1 LRTELSANA
10 ASCSEVVKTYATESG
25 RVYALRGVDAIF
37 PTGKVTA
44 IVGPSGSGKSSLLRL
59 LAGMDHPTEGS
70 VTVGDDEISDPSSKV
85 LRRVRRKVGYVFQRP
100 SDNLISYLNVL
111 EHVELAA
118 RYRRGGASR
127 DPMELLDSLGL
138 AHRADH
144 RPEQLSGGEQQRVA
158 FAQAV
163 VGSPELVIADEPT
176 AELDSHAS
184 EALLQAI
191 HGLAVQGQT
200 VVLSTHDPQA
210 IEVADKTVWLRHGTV
225 ERMSEHGSARWRR

>member
-1 LRTELSANA
+1 MRTELSMNA

-25 RVYALRGVDAIF
+25 RVYALRGVDAVF
-37 PTGKVTA
+37 PKGKVSA

-70 VTVGDDEISDPSSKV
+70 VTVGDDEISDASSKL

-118 RYRRGGASR
+118 RYRHGPSR
-127 DPMELLDSLGL
+127 DPLELLDALGL
-138 AHRADH
+138 RPRADH

-191 HGLAVQGQT
+191 HGLAEEGQT

-210 IEVADKTVWLRHGTV
+210 IEVADKTLWLRHGVV
-225 ERMSEHGSARWRR
+225 ERVAEHGSARWRR

>member
-1 LRTELSANA
+1 MNA

-25 RVYALRGVDAIF
+25 RVYALRGVDATF
-37 PTGKVTA
+37 PKGKVSA

-70 VTVGDDEISDPSSKV
+70 VTVGEDEISDASSKM

-100 SDNLISYLNVL
+100 SDNLISYLNVI

-118 RYRRGGASR
+118 SYRRGPSR
-127 DPMELLDSLGL
+127 DPLELLDSLGL

-176 AELDSHAS
+176 AELDSHSS

-191 HGLAVQGQT
+191 HGLAEEGQS

-210 IEVADKTVWLRHGTV
+210 IEVADKTVWLRHGVV
-225 ERMSEHGSARWRR
+225 ERVEEHGRARWQR

>member
-1 LRTELSANA
+1 LQTELAMDA
-10 ASCSEVVKTYATESG
+10 ASCTELVKTYATESG
-25 RVYALRGVDAIF
+25 RVYALRGVDATF
-37 PTGKVTA
+37 PKGKVSA

-70 VTVGDDEISDPSSKV
+70 VKVGEDDISDASSRA

-100 SDNLISYLNVL
+100 SDNLISYLNVA
-111 EHVELAA
+111 EHVKLAA
-118 RYRRGGASR
+118 RYRRGASR
-127 DPMELLDSLGL
+127 DPMELLESLGL
-138 AHRADH
+138 AQRAGH

-184 EALLQAI
+184 EALLRVI
-191 HGLAVQGQT
+191 HGLAEEGQS

-210 IEVADKTVWLRHGTV
+210 IEVADKTLFLRHGIV
-225 ERMSEHGSARWRR
+225 ERVAEQGPGRRR

>member
-1 LRTELSANA
+1 MNA

-25 RVYALRGVDAIF
+25 RVYALRGVDATF
-37 PTGKVTA
+37 PKGKVSA

-70 VTVGDDEISDPSSKV
+70 VTVGDDEISDASSKL

-111 EHVELAA
+111 EHVELAT
-118 RYRRGGASR
+118 RYRRGPSR
-127 DPMELLDSLGL
+127 DPLELLDALGL
-138 AHRADH
+138 RPRADH

-191 HGLAVQGQT
+191 HGLAEEGQT

-210 IEVADKTVWLRHGTV
+210 IEVADKTLFLRHGVV
-225 ERMSEHGSARWRR
+225 ERVAEHGSARWRR

>member
-1 LRTELSANA
+1 LRTELSIDA
-10 ASCSEVVKTYATESG
+10 ASCSELVKTYATESG
-25 RVYALRGVDAIF
+25 RVYALRGVDATF
-37 PTGKVTA
+37 PKGKVSA
-44 IVGPSGSGKSSLLRL
+44 IVGPSGSGKSSLLRV

-70 VTVGDDEISDPSSKV
+70 VKVGEDEISDASSKM

-111 EHVELAA
+111 EHVKLAA
-118 RYRRGGASR
+118 RYRRGPGR
-127 DPMELLDSLGL
+127 DPMELLEWLGL
-138 AHRADH
+138 AQRADH

-163 VGSPELVIADEPT
+163 VSSPELVIADEPT

-184 EALLQAI
+184 EALLQVI
-191 HGLAVQGQT
+191 HGLAVKGQS

-210 IEVADKTVWLRHGTV
+210 IDIADKTLYLRHGIL
-225 ERMSEHGSARWRR
+225 ERVAEHGSRRSGR

>member
-1 LRTELSANA
+1 MDA
-10 ASCSEVVKTYATESG
+10 ASCSELVKTYATESG
-25 RVYALRGVDAIF
+25 RVYALRGVDATF
-37 PTGKVTA
+37 PKGKVSA
-44 IVGPSGSGKSSLLRL
+44 IVGPSGSGKSSLLRV

-70 VTVGDDEISDPSSKV
+70 VKVGEDEISSASSKV

-111 EHVELAA
+111 EHVKLAA
-118 RYRRGGASR
+118 RYRRGPSR
-127 DPMELLDSLGL
+127 DPMELLESLGL

-144 RPEQLSGGEQQRVA
+144 HPEQLSGGEQQRVA

-184 EALLQAI
+184 EALLQVI
-191 HGLAVQGQT
+191 HLLAEEGQS

-210 IEVADKTVWLRHGTV
+210 IDVADKTLFLRHGIL
-225 ERMSEHGSARWRR
+225 ERVAEHGSRRWRR

>member
-1 LRTELSANA
+1 LRTELSMNA

-25 RVYALRGVDAIF
+25 RVYALRGVDATF
-37 PTGKVTA
+37 PKGKVSA

-70 VTVGDDEISDPSSKV
+70 VMVGEDEISDASSKV

-118 RYRRGGASR
+118 RYRRGPSR
-127 DPMELLDSLGL
+127 DPLELLDSLGL
-138 AHRADH
+138 GHRADH

-191 HGLAVQGQT
+191 HGLAEEGQT

-210 IEVADKTVWLRHGTV
+210 IEVADKTLFLRHGTV
-225 ERMSEHGSARWRR
+225 ERVGEHGSARWRR

>member
-1 LRTELSANA
+1 LQTELSRDA
-10 ASCSEVVKTYATESG
+10 ASCSELVKTYATESG
-25 RVYALRGVDAIF
+25 RVYALRGVDATF
-37 PTGKVTA
+37 PRGKVSA
-44 IVGPSGSGKSSLLRL
+44 IVGPSGSGKSSLLRV

-70 VTVGDDEISDPSSKV
+70 VRVGENEISSASSKV

-111 EHVELAA
+111 EHVKLAA
-118 RYRRGGASR
+118 RYRRGPSR
-127 DPMELLDSLGL
+127 DPMELLDLLGL
-138 AHRADH
+138 AERADH

-184 EALLQAI
+184 RALLEMI
-191 HGLAVQGQT
+191 HGLAEEGHS

-210 IEVADKTVWLRHGTV
+210 IEAADKTLFLRHGIL
-225 ERMSEHGSARWRR
+225 ERVAEHGSRRRGR

>member
-1 LRTELSANA
+1 LQTDVSMDA
-10 ASCSEVVKTYATESG
+10 ASCSELVKTYATESG
-25 RVYALRGVDAIF
+25 RVYALRGVDATF
-37 PTGKVTA
+37 PKGKVSA
-44 IVGPSGSGKSSLLRL
+44 IVGPSGSGKSSLLRV

-70 VTVGDDEISDPSSKV
+70 VKVGEDEISSASSKV

-111 EHVELAA
+111 EHVKLAA
-118 RYRRGGASR
+118 RYRRGPSR
-127 DPMELLDSLGL
+127 DPMELLELLGL
-138 AHRADH
+138 AQRSDH

-163 VGSPELVIADEPT
+163 VGGPELVIADEPT

-184 EALLQAI
+184 EALLQVI
-191 HGLAVQGQT
+191 HFLAEEGQS

-210 IEVADKTVWLRHGTV
+210 IDVADKTLFLRHGIL
-225 ERMSEHGSARWRR
+225 ERVAEHGSRRWGR

>member
-1 LRTELSANA
+1 MRTELSLTA
-10 ASCSEVVKTYATESG
+10 ASCNELVKTYATESG
-25 RVYALRGVDAIF
+25 RVYALRGVDATF
-37 PTGKVTA
+37 PRGKVTA

-70 VTVGDDEISDPSSKV
+70 VKVGEEEIGDASSKV

-118 RYRRGGASR
+118 RYRRGPSR
-127 DPMELLDSLGL
+127 DPLELLDSLGL

-184 EALLQAI
+184 DALLQTI
-191 HGLAVQGQT
+191 HGLAEQGQA

-210 IEVADKTVWLRHGTV
+210 IEVADKMVFLRHGV
-225 ERMSEHGSARWRR
+225 VDGVAEHGSARWRR

>member
-1 LRTELSANA
+1 MQTELLVNA

-25 RVYALRGVDAIF
+25 RVYALRGVDATF
-37 PTGKVTA
+37 PKGKVSA

-59 LAGMDHPTEGS
+59 LAGMDHPTDGS
-70 VTVGDDEISDPSSKV
+70 VTVGEHEISDASAKV

-118 RYRRGGASR
+118 RYRRGPSR
-127 DPMELLDSLGL
+127 DPLELLDSLGL
-138 AHRADH
+138 AHRAEH

-191 HGLAVQGQT
+191 HGLAEEGQT

-210 IEVADKTVWLRHGTV
+210 IEVADKTLWLRHGTV
-225 ERMSEHGSARWRR
+225 ERVEEHGSARWRR

>member
-1 LRTELSANA
+1 MDA
-10 ASCSEVVKTYATESG
+10 ASCSELVKTYATESG
-25 RVYALRGVDAIF
+25 RVYALRGVDATF
-37 PTGKVTA
+37 PKGRVSA
-44 IVGPSGSGKSSLLRL
+44 IVGPSGSGKSSLLRV

-70 VTVGDDEISDPSSKV
+70 VKVGGDEISSASSKL

-111 EHVELAA
+111 EHVKLAA
-118 RYRRGGASR
+118 RYRRGPSR
-127 DPMELLDSLGL
+127 DPMELLELLGL
-138 AHRADH
+138 AQRTDH

-163 VGSPELVIADEPT
+163 VGGPELVIADEPT

-184 EALLQAI
+184 EALLQVI
-191 HGLAVQGQT
+191 HVLAEEGQS

-210 IEVADKTVWLRHGTV
+210 IDVADKTLFLRHGIL
-225 ERMSEHGSARWRR
+225 ERVAEHGTRRWGQ